1 MRFNPPPAERGRG
14 GAHYD
19 LTTERDL
26 SQFDRDA
33 KVARSRHR
41 WFKAKNIRNNMMLYK
56 TKQHI
61 KVDKLTKKLSLIL
74 GQFEA
79 KWNNVQK
86 EKLKKRIE
94 MKLRKTVQ
102 AKDYVKK
109 LLQECKTWGGP
120 CTTADELCYILT
132 QKPDQEKVIV
142 RTEMA
147 FFCT

>member
-1 MRFNPPPAERGRG
+1 M
-14 GAHYD
+14 
-19 LTTERDL
+19 
-26 SQFDRDA
+26 
-33 KVARSRHR
+33 
-41 WFKAKNIRNNMMLYK
+41 
-56 TKQHI
+56 
-61 KVDKLTKKLSLIL
+61 
-74 GQFEA
+74 
-79 KWNNVQK
+79 QK